1 MYQQHDVII
10 RKLKKKTP
18 WLFRALFYGYSEP
31 YFILVVDMGSTV
43 KFLSVALR
51 IESLYY
57 DTWINKVLGFIILN
71 PFQNQSLHSNF
82 NS

>member
-10 RKLKKKTP
+10 RKLKKKHP
-18 WLFRALFYGYSEP
+18 GYSEP